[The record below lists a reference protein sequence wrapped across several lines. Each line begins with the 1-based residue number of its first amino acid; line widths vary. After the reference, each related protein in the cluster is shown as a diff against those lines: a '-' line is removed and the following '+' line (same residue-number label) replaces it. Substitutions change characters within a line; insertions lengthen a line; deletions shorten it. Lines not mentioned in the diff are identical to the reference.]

1 MVSESLL
8 QFFRELR
15 NNNNK
20 EWFDQN
26 RKRYEQVRKEYHDLT
41 AALLEAMKKEDESLE
56 MVQLKDCTFRINKD
70 IRFSKDKSPYKTNLG
85 INIVPY
91 GKKMLLAGY
100 YLHIEEGQ
108 SFAGGGLYMPMTPE
122 LKKVRKEIH
131 YSYDEF
137 LNIIQNVDFKNT
149 FGSLD
154 RDPGLVLSRPPR
166 DYSIEDPAIEW
177 LKLKSYTA
185 VRNIDDSL
193 LRSKD
198 LIPEVVRILKTI
210 KPLIGF
216 LNSALLS
223 DENGV
228 FRAP

>member
-41 AALLEAMKKEDESLE
+41 TALLDAMKKEDESLE
-56 MVQLKDCTFRINKD
+56 MVQMKDCTFRINKD

-85 INIVPY
+85 INIIPY

-108 SFAGGGLYMPMTPE
+108 SFAGGGLYLPMAPE

-185 VRNIDDSL
+185 VTNIDDSL

-198 LIPEVVRILKTI
+198 LIPEVVRIMKTI